1 MPFARDT
8 KDRLFAQFA
17 RIGSAISSPK
27 RLELLDLLC
36 QCEKTVETLAD
47 QSVMS
52 VANTSRHLQVLRDA
66 MLVENR
72 RAGQS
77 VFYRLADDEIGCFM
91 RSLRKLAEM
100 RIAEIDRLV
109 AEYFDAP
116 KLFQPVD
123 RKGLFNRAKTGHVI
137 ILDVRPR
144 DEYLAGHLPHAVS
157 VPLAEL
163 KARLKT
169 LSRKK
174 EIVAYCR
181 GPYCVLAQEAVALL
195 RSRGFN
201 AVRLTDGIAEWREAG
216 LPVESANMVSK

>member
-17 RIGSAISSPK
+17 RLGSAISSPK

-36 QCEKTVETLAD
+36 QCEKAVETLAD
-47 QSVMS
+47 QSAMS
-52 VANTSRHLQVLRDA
+52 IANTSRHLQVLRGA

-72 RAGQS
+72 KAGQR
-77 VFYRLADDEIGCFM
+77 VFYRLADDEICGFM

-109 AEYFDAP
+109 ADYFDAP
-116 KLFQPVD
+116 MLFQPVD
-123 RKGLFNRAKTGHVI
+123 RKGLFNRAKTGQVV

-169 LSRKK
+169 LSLKK

-181 GPYCVLAQEAVALL
+181 GPYCVLAQEAVAML

-216 LPVESANMVSK
+216 LPIEGANMVSK